1 MALTNAFYEAV
12 SSGSIRRV
20 RIMMKDSLLV
30 DPTFTEFNE
39 MQKEAS
45 KLNGLY
51 DKYDGRP
58 FNENRETWN
67 DSYMNKLMVQ
77 VVGNFS
83 HERIEHLKKVVRYLR
98 PVSKKVTETHSSNI
112 KNNRNYIPKKENKL
126 SYKEQKRIDQK
137 SGNYR
142 PQMVIRGGIVG
153 AATGAIV
160 VSAVKLTAEITL
172 SATVGTIIGATV
184 IGMGAG
190 GTIAT
195 FKTKERN

>member
-1 MALTNAFYEAV
+1 MALTNEFYEAV

-83 HERIEHLKKVVRYLR
+83 HERIEHLKEVVHYLR
-98 PVSKKVTETHSSNI
+98 PISKRVNEAHLPNRRNNI
-112 KNNRNYIPKKENKL
+112 NCIRKKESKL
-126 SYKEQKRIDQK
+126 SYEEQKAIDK
-137 SGNYR
+137 KAGNYR
-142 PQMVIRGGIVG
+142 PKMVIHGGIVG
-153 AATGAIV
+153 TAAGAIV
-160 VSAVKLTAEITL
+160 ASTIKLTVGITA
-172 SATVGTIIGATV
+172 SAAVGTIIGGAV

-190 GTIAT
+190 GAIAT
-195 FKTKERN
+195 LKTKERN